1 MVRSNAPVSAA
12 HEIKQLRESLEA
24 RDLLANS
31 LSMDALVAAT
41 ITAIAGRDIQINGVT
56 GKDIKFKLT
65 DAAGA
70 RKIIILDSADAE
82 VGSIDSN
89 GVFTSVGGFAGA
101 LTGNVTG
108 DLTKG
113 STDLAITA
121 ASAKDI
127 KVKLGDA
134 AGAKKVS
141 FIDSADAEQASLD
154 SDGLFTAK
162 KLKGNLPIATAAAAP
177 GEAGMISAFGA
188 IANNA
193 GFVGVYIDSTAETG
207 STYLVSCDG
216 VKYYAT
222 DLASDV
228 LS

>member
-1 MVRSNAPVSAA
+1 MVRSNVPVNSAA
-12 HEIKQLRESLEA
+12 EIKKLREAIGA

-108 DLTKG
+108 NVNGQCRTTYAHSD
-113 STDLAITA
+113 TD
-121 ASAKDI
+121 
-127 KVKLGDA
+127 
-134 AGAKKVS
+134 GAPTN
-141 FIDSADAEQASLD
+141 AECV
-154 SDGLFTAK
+154 
-162 KLKGNLPIATAAAAP
+162 
-177 GEAGMISAFGA
+177 SAFGA
-188 IANNA
+188 AATVGA
-193 GFVGVYIDSTAETG
+193 GFIGIYKDDHESGKTYVCVSNGSAYGVSELTA
-207 STYLVSCDG
+207 
-216 VKYYAT
+216 A
-222 DLASDV
+222 A
-228 LS
+228 